1 MIMLNKNII
10 QYFQDETTEKYELTS
25 AVLRIDTIHPIISGN
40 KLFKLKYYLK
50 ETIDTNK
57 IGILTFGGY
66 YSNHLVASAYA
77 AKQAN
82 LESIGIVRGERPN
95 LLSQTLS
102 DCITY
107 NMELKFYSRNEY
119 DAVDIESI
127 QHEYPEYLV
136 IHEGGY
142 GGKGMYGAMEIL
154 QIDGTTDFDFILAAS
169 GTGTMGAG
177 LISGAGSHQKIIL
190 ISVLKNNFT
199 VIEDV
204 KALLSPLAIKSVN
217 FEILFDFH
225 LGGYAKKSETLFE
238 SMNSFYIKH
247 QIPTD
252 FVYTGKMMYAFY
264 KLAESGYFPKKS
276 KILLIHSGGLQG
288 NRSLEDHQLIY

>member
-1 MIMLNKNII
+1 MLNKNII
-10 QYFQDETTEKYELTS
+10 HFFQDETTEKYELTS
-25 AVLRIDTIHPIISGN
+25 AILRIDTIHPIISGN
-40 KLFKLKYYLK
+40 KIFKLKYYLR
-50 ETIDTNK
+50 ETIATNK
-57 IGILTFGGY
+57 VGILTFGGY

-95 LLSQTLS
+95 ILSQTLS

-107 NMELKFYSRNEY
+107 NMKLKFYSRNEY
-119 DAVDIESI
+119 DAVNIEAI
-127 QHEYPEYLV
+127 QQEYPEYLM
-136 IHEGGY
+136 IQEGGY
-142 GGKGMYGAMEIL
+142 GEKGMYGAMEIL
-154 QIDGTTDFDFILAAS
+154 QIDGTNNFDFIIAAS

-177 LISGAGSHQKIIL
+177 LISGAASHQKVIL

-199 VIEDV
+199 VIEEV
-204 KALLSPLAIKSVN
+204 KALLSPLTNNSAN

-225 LGGYAKKSETLFE
+225 LGGYAKKSEPLFE
-238 SMNSFYIKH
+238 SMNAFYIKH

-252 FVYTGKMMYAFY
+252 FVYTGKMIHAFY
-264 KLAESGYFPKKS
+264 KLAESGFFPKKS